1 METLVQR
8 CAELG
13 LRVRW
18 TNLPDNL
25 SGCYDHTT
33 STIWLRNGD
42 PEWMS
47 VPTLMHELIH
57 AHRGDNGHQP
67 AAIERAIDRTVARA
81 LITEEEYAE
90 AERISGARGSGGIAA
105 ELELPRWV
113 VSAYRA
119 ELRQRC

>member
-33 STIWLRNGD
+33 STIWLRNGE

-57 AHRGDNGHQP
+57 AHRGDNGHQ
-67 AAIERAIDRTVARA
+67 AESVEKAIDRMVARM
-81 LITEEEYAE
+81 LITEQEYE
-90 AERISGARGSGGIAA
+90 LAERISGGRGSGAIAV
-105 ELELPRWV
+105 ELDLPHWV
-113 VSAYRA
+113 VAAYRA